1 MIRFIGEYCVRVDD
15 KGRIILPAPFKALFG
30 KEEKPVFVVK
40 KDIYANCLQMLTFQ
54 EWEKESEEV
63 RQRLNLFNR
72 EHARFWREYMRGR
85 ALVEPDGKIGRIS
98 IPKSILSGIGV
109 TKEVIFAG
117 NNHMIEIWARENYE
131 NEKMA
136 QSDIIALTEKILG

>member
-1 MIRFIGEYCVRVDD
+1 
-15 KGRIILPAPFKALFG
+15 
-30 KEEKPVFVVK
+30 
-40 KDIYANCLQMLTFQ
+40 
-54 EWEKESEEV
+54 
-63 RQRLNLFNR
+63 
-72 EHARFWREYMRGR
+72 MRGR